1 MTPRPCANMSAK
13 TNIFSPNRFTTSAPT
28 TPFFST
34 KGWKKSVGRPK
45 PACPEPEKGKNI
57 FKRRHHDHR
66 RGSQPCAKIQ
76 SRRRSGRQS
85 DRRRAFRPRTSL
97 PGRRFPRSAA
107 VCPLHFLNFQ
117 HGRQL
122 PVRIRPN
129 GPIPLSFYEKDL
141 KTGRLTR
148 ETAAELLA
156 EFFISLN
163 KDTDLYRGVQ
173 QGDNGQSLM
182 LGGCKPEDGSSAV
195 NDLTYL
201 IMEVSKELKLIDP
214 KINLRIDSHTPDDL
228 LELGCELT
236 KCGLGFPQYSNDEVV
251 IPALVKK
258 VTPSKTPAT
267 IPLPPAGN
275 LSFPAKVSKLLI
287 RAPFQCLTPSMT
299 LLKRPWP
306 PAVRSARKNSSR

>member
-1 MTPRPCANMSAK
+1 MADNYQ
-13 TNIFSPNRFTTSAPT
+13 FGF
-28 TPFFST
+28 
-34 KGWKKSVGRPK
+34 GRIDQYLYP
-45 PACPEPEKGKNI
+45 
-57 FKRRHHDHR
+57 
-66 RGSQPCAKIQ
+66 
-76 SRRRSGRQS
+76 
-85 DRRRAFRPRTSL
+85 
-97 PGRRFPRSAA
+97 
-107 VCPLHFLNFQ
+107 
-117 HGRQL
+117 
-122 PVRIRPN
+122 
-129 GPIPLSFYEKDL
+129 FYEKDL

-182 LGGCKPEDGSSAV
+182 LGGSKPEDGSSAV